1 MDVSPRRRLFHHQ
14 PQNNIYRIFFYTLLI
29 LAGLWIVY
37 GVDRGTVKPMGLPT
51 LTPTRSAVSYAREAE
66 THFAA
71 GAIPRAVEAYQRAT
85 EIEPG
90 NAEHWARLARIQTYA
105 SALTTTDAERMAA
118 LESALQAVNR
128 AKELDP
134 ENSTVAAIRAF
145 VLDWKASATFDAEQR
160 ANLLFEAEKE
170 AARAL
175 QLDPTN
181 TLALVFYAEVLID
194 QQKWSQGEQYLT
206 QSRESAADLWDW
218 HRVYAYYL
226 ETQGAYSRAIEAYDR
241 AIALAPNMTFLYIY
255 AGANYRQTG
264 LCQPAQIQTAGTT
277 VRACRSNTLPAP
289 PPSTSNWGCGCPS
302 LTFRLPAPT
311 QTGDYFAAAINIQKA
326 LDYKPADP
334 DIYGQLRH
342 RLPQIAQL

>member
-1 MDVSPRRRLFHHQ
+1 
-14 PQNNIYRIFFYTLLI
+14 
-29 LAGLWIVY
+29 
-37 GVDRGTVKPMGLPT
+37 
-51 LTPTRSAVSYAREAE
+51 
-66 THFAA
+66 
-71 GAIPRAVEAYQRAT
+71 
-85 EIEPG
+85 
-90 NAEHWARLARIQTYA
+90 
-105 SALTTTDAERMAA
+105 MAA

-226 ETQGAYSRAIEAYDR
+226 ETQGATA
-241 AIALAPNMTFLYIY
+241 APSKPT
-255 AGANYRQTG
+255 
-264 LCQPAQIQTAGTT
+264 TA
-277 VRACRSNTLPAP
+277 
-289 PPSTSNWGCGCPS
+289 
-302 LTFRLPAPT
+302 RLRLRPT
-311 QTGDYFAAAINIQKA
+311 
-326 LDYKPADP
+326 
-334 DIYGQLRH
+334 
-342 RLPQIAQL
+342 